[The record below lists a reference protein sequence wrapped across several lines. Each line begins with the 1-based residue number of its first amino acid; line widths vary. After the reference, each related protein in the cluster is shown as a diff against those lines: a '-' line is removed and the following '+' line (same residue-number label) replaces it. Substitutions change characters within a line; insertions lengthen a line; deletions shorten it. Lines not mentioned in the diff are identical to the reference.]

1 MAAPN
6 AGPLGE
12 NDGKD
17 DAIEPTGDGSTG
29 APGTPP
35 DDLPD
40 VDARWADIVA
50 DLADVSAAAE
60 AAAADPAHGTGP
72 DADRGSAT
80 GPRDLHETFPV
91 APWVQGPGPRD
102 WPATPE
108 VEELEDAESH
118 FTPPDPDIGMGRD
131 PLMTMAWGLV
141 VGVPILLLVG
151 MVVLRPFPTIVAQVA
166 GGLFLVGLA
175 VLLWRMPHRR
185 EDDHSGPGAVV

>member
-6 AGPLGE
+6 AGPQGE
-12 NDGKD
+12 NDGD
-17 DAIEPTGDGSTG
+17 DDVIGPSDPGPSDGTTV
-29 APGTPP
+29 PQ

-40 VDARWADIVA
+40 VESRWADIVA

-60 AAAADPAHGTGP
+60 STVAEAGP
-72 DADRGSAT
+72 DAARPFPG

-108 VEELEDAESH
+108 VEDLEEAESH
-118 FTPPDPDIGMGRD
+118 FTPPDPEVGIGRD
-131 PLMTMAWGLV
+131 PLLTMAWGLV
-141 VGVPILLLVG
+141 AGVPILLLVG

-166 GGLFLVGLA
+166 GGLFLAGLA
-175 VLLWRMPHRR
+175 VLVWRMPHRR
-185 EDDHSGPGAVV
+185 EDDHAGPGAVV

>member
-6 AGPLGE
+6 AGPQGE

-17 DAIEPTGDGSTG
+17 DATDPTDGGSTDGSS
-29 APGTPP
+29 TPH

-50 DLADVSAAAE
+50 DLSDVSAAAE
-60 AAAADPAHGTGP
+60 SAAAESAAGT
-72 DADRGSAT
+72 DRTAPS

-91 APWVQGPGPRD
+91 APWVQAPGPRD
-102 WPATPE
+102 WPTTPE
-108 VEELEDAESH
+108 VEDLEDAESH
-118 FTPPDPDIGMGRD
+118 FTPPDPEIDMGRD
-131 PLMTMAWGLV
+131 PLLTMAWGLV
-141 VGVPILLLVG
+141 AGVPILLLVG

-166 GGLFLVGLA
+166 GGLFLAGLA

-185 EDDHSGPGAVV
+185 EDDHAGPGAVV

>member
-6 AGPLGE
+6 AGPQGE

-17 DAIEPTGDGSTG
+17 DAIDPTEPGPTDGSS
-29 APGTPP
+29 TPH

-40 VDARWADIVA
+40 VEARWADIVA
-50 DLADVSAAAE
+50 DLSDVSAAAE
-60 AAAADPAHGTGP
+60 SAASEDGP
-72 DADRGSAT
+72 DARTPAA

-91 APWVQGPGPRD
+91 APWVQATGPRD

-108 VEELEDAESH
+108 VEDLEDAESH
-118 FTPPDPDIGMGRD
+118 FTPPDPQIDMGRD

-141 VGVPILLLVG
+141 AGIPVLLLVG

-185 EDDHSGPGAVV
+185 EDDHTGPGAVV

>member
-6 AGPLGE
+6 AGPQDE

-17 DAIEPTGDGSTG
+17 DAIEPTDDQPT
-29 APGTPP
+29 TPK

-40 VDARWADIVA
+40 VETRWADIVA
-50 DLADVSAAAE
+50 DLSDVSAAAE
-60 AAAADPAHGTGP
+60 SAAAEAGPGPSGP
-72 DADRGSAT
+72 DARPGA
-80 GPRDLHETFPV
+80 PRDLHETFPV
-91 APWVQGPGPRD
+91 APWVQAPAGPRD

-108 VEELEDAESH
+108 VEDLEDAESH

-131 PLMTMAWGLV
+131 PLLTMAWGLV
-141 VGVPILLLVG
+141 AGIPILLLVG

-175 VLLWRMPHRR
+175 VLVWRMPHRR
-185 EDDHSGPGAVV
+185 EDDRSGPGAVV